1 MTPQH
6 RQLLDEQIPGWDETF
21 RDAWERKAEE
31 VAEFRL
37 RPGELPPA
45 SSREPLVRSQ
55 ARWLKDQRRGRGLT
69 PKLEA
74 FLDRVLPGCSR
85 RTPIPLSSQ
94 VSPASATS
102 ARPHSWPTW
111 ARTAHGSRPQQ
122 PRWPRPV
129 WHRSPAPPAGPG
141 R

>member
-1 MTPQH
+1 VAQPPDRDPQVKILADWLVNQRFGPSMTPQH

-31 VAEFRL
+31 VVEFRL
-37 RPGELPPA
+37 RHGELPPE

-74 FLDRVLPGCSR
+74 FLDRVLPGWR
-85 RTPIPLSSQ
+85 N
-94 VSPASATS
+94 
-102 ARPHSWPTW
+102 
-111 ARTAHGSRPQQ
+111 GFQ
-122 PRWPRPV
+122 PGVKPRQFQI
-129 WHRSPAPPAGPG
+129 
-141 R
+141 